1 MITRRHGF
9 PRLFDVHPHYR
20 DDLSGLLTVKVV
32 DGIPHMWPVARPGG
46 MYTPNGSPNNLHVHE
61 HNRGPANRLV
71 RLQTPALSMAPP
83 HVEMD
88 PSDSRTWQRPYKFT

>member
-9 PRLFDVHPHYR
+9 PRLFDVHPFYR

-32 DGIPHMWPVARPGG
+32 DNIPHMWPVARPGG
-46 MYTPNGSPNNLHVHE
+46 VYTPNGTPYNLHVRE
-61 HNRGPANRLV
+61 MNRQPANRLV
-71 RLQTPALSMAPP
+71 RLQSPSLQMPMPNVA
-83 HVEMD
+83 MD